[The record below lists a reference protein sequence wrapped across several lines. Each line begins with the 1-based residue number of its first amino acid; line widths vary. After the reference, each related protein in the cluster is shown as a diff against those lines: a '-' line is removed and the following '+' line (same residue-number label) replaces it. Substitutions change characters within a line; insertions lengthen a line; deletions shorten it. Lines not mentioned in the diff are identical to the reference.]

1 MFRPPA
7 WLRLLLLAIVAVAIV
22 VAASHRDA
30 LQAEGL
36 SDFIDEHPGAM
47 PLVFVAVHVVA
58 SLAFMPRGVLALA
71 AGGLFGVAWGLV
83 WALIGSMAGAMA
95 GFALARWTNGG
106 MLRAEQMP
114 LVGGLLQQ
122 AENGGWRLVLIT
134 RLVPVLPHSL
144 VNYAYGMSRL
154 TGRDYALGSF
164 LGMLP
169 QTVAFVKLG
178 QAGTSAASGDHFL
191 GSLLWGAGLLAASA
205 LLPRLIPRR
214 WRR

>member
-7 WLRLLLLAIVAVAIV
+7 WLRLVLLAIVALAIA

-47 PLVFVAVHVVA
+47 PLVFVAVHVLA

-71 AGGLFGVAWGLV
+71 AGGLFGVAWGLF
-83 WALIGSMAGAMA
+83 WAVIGSMAGAMA

-164 LGMLP
+164 LG
-169 QTVAFVKLG
+169 AFVKLG

>member
-1 MFRPPA
+1 
-7 WLRLLLLAIVAVAIV
+7 
-22 VAASHRDA
+22 
-30 LQAEGL
+30 
-36 SDFIDEHPGAM
+36 
-47 PLVFVAVHVVA
+47 
-58 SLAFMPRGVLALA
+58 
-71 AGGLFGVAWGLV
+71 
-83 WALIGSMAGAMA
+83 MA

>member
-1 MFRPPA
+1 
-7 WLRLLLLAIVAVAIV
+7 
-22 VAASHRDA
+22 
-30 LQAEGL
+30 
-36 SDFIDEHPGAM
+36 
-47 PLVFVAVHVVA
+47 
-58 SLAFMPRGVLALA
+58 
-71 AGGLFGVAWGLV
+71 
-83 WALIGSMAGAMA
+83 
-95 GFALARWTNGG
+95 
-106 MLRAEQMP
+106 MP